1 MKLELI
7 VPATQENLR
16 KRTKAICPPLGLA
29 MVAAL
34 TPPEV
39 EVSLTDENVTA
50 IDCTIRF
57 ARKMRLESA
66 QFAWLVSY
74 PGTALCE
81 SLDKAGRIV
90 TKDWSQYESN
100 PVFEP
105 KLMSRE
111 MLKKGHDWTWRE
123 FYSLDLA
130 ENRVG
135 TPEFGAILGNE
146 SLFSSRLVE
155 KIPIWRICLTSTF
168 GRLICSPLLPFTRNS
183 LKAVNKTRVP
193 IERKAILCSARR
205 PGPRHNRLHSR
216 PPQFWR
222 LCCRQWKITT
232 SAAGKTR
239 SSLAPLTAWVG

>member
-16 KRTKAICPPLGLA
+16 KRMKAICPPLGLA

-123 FYSLDLA
+123 FYSL
-130 ENRVG
+130 
-135 TPEFGAILGNE
+135 P
-146 SLFSSRLVE
+146 S
-155 KIPIWRICLTSTF
+155 IWRRIGL
-168 GRLICSPLLPFTRNS
+168 
-183 LKAVNKTRVP
+183 
-193 IERKAILCSARR
+193 ARR
-205 PGPRHNRLHSR
+205 NLVPFWVMNLSFRAAWWKKSRSGGFVSPRLS
-216 PPQFWR
+216 
-222 LCCRQWKITT
+222 
-232 SAAGKTR
+232 G
-239 SSLAPLTAWVG
+239 V